1 MVKYS
6 RVYLLKSPPPSVKDF
21 DVWKYVVNKMTTNG
35 ENEISIGGVIKYYH
49 TKVNYLKNNTR

>member
-6 RVYLLKSPPPSVKDF
+6 QAYLLKSPPSSVKDF
-21 DVWKYVVNKMTTNG
+21 NVWKYVVNKMTSNG

-49 TKVNYLKNNTR
+49 TKVNYLKNKQ